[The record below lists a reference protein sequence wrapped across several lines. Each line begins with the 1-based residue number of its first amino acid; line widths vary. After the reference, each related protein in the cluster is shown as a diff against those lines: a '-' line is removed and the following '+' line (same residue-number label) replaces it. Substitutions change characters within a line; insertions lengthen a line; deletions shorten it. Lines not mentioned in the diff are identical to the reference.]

1 MILAKVSIARS
12 FALAVLV
19 TTIAAPAFA
28 QDVRVN
34 PFLPT
39 STAEERELLAQK
51 ERMRQAIREMMP
63 EIRTMLQPVFEEQKT
78 SLLAEIEAQQEEVAA
93 ALAEAEAAAGGPAPL
108 PGQAAGTAAA
118 AVPGTSPDGGLTLP
132 GTNIPAT
139 AKFVACFN
147 GKAMYRDANGTK
159 YFDENA
165 SAICPA

>member
-12 FALAVLV
+12 FALALLV
-19 TTIAAPAFA
+19 ATIAAPAFA

-51 ERMRQAIREMMP
+51 ERMRQSIREMMP

-78 SLLAEIEAQQEEVAA
+78 ALLAEMEAQQEAA
-93 ALAEAEAAAGGPAPL
+93 AEALAEANAAAGPAPL
-108 PGQAAGTAAA
+108 PGQGAPGAVAPLAGAA
-118 AVPGTSPDGGLTLP
+118 PDGGLTLP